1 VARESELL
9 TEREKL
15 RNRVAALV
23 QANGEL
29 HADRKRHRDILKETA
44 GLLGAEDII
53 AETDAKEEMHA
64 GEAPR
69 DVCVAEERIIY
80 AVVIQPL
87 QDTSLIF
94 S

>member
-69 DVCVAEERIIY
+69 DVCVAEKRLSM
-80 AVVIQPL
+80 QLSSSTL